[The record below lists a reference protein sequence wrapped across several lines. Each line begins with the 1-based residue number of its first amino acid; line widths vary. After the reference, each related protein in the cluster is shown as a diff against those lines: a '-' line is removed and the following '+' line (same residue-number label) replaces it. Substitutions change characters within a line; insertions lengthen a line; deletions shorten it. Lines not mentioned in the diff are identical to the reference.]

1 MNISKM
7 RELAFKL
14 VYELEVQKEFSEE
27 LMDLFFENNEVDDKN
42 ARQYV
47 RKLVRGI
54 KEKETEIETIIK
66 EKLNPNWQFQ
76 RISKINLAILKISIY
91 EILYAEVPFKVSINE
106 AIELA
111 KAYGDDNSSSFIN
124 GVLANVVKE
133 NL

>member
-7 RELAFKL
+7 RECAFKL
-14 VYELEVQKEFSEE
+14 VYELEVQKEFNEE
-27 LMDLFFENNEVDDKN
+27 IMTLYLENNEVDDKN

-47 RKLVRGI
+47 RRLVRGI
-54 KEKETEIETIIK
+54 KENEEKIEEIIK
-66 EKLNPNWQFQ
+66 DKLSPNWPFE

-91 EILYAEVPFKVSINE
+91 EILYADVPYKVSINE

-111 KAYGDDNSSSFIN
+111 KTYGDDNSSSFIN

>member
-1 MNISKM
+1 M
-7 RELAFKL
+7 RECAFKL
-14 VYELEVQKEFSEE
+14 VYELEVQKEFNEE
-27 LMDLFFENNEVDDKN
+27 LMTLYLESNEVNDKN

-54 KEKETEIETIIK
+54 KEKEERIEQIIK
-66 EKLNPNWQFQ
+66 EKISPKWSFE
-76 RISKINLAILKISIY
+76 RISKINLAILKVSIY
-91 EILYAEVPFKVSINE
+91 EILFTDVPYKVSINE

>member
-14 VYELEVQKEFSEE
+14 MYELEVQKEFNEE
-27 LMDLFFENNEVDDKN
+27 IMDLFFENNEVDDKN

-54 KEKETEIETIIK
+54 KSKEEDLEKIIT
-66 EKLNPNWQFQ
+66 EKLSPNWNFQ

-111 KAYGDDNSSSFIN
+111 KAYGDDNSASFIN

>member
-14 VYELEVQKEFSEE
+14 VYELEVQKEFNEE
-27 LMDLFFENNEVDDKN
+27 IMTLFLENNDVSDKN

-47 RKLVRGI
+47 RRLVRGI
-54 KEKETEIETIIK
+54 KENEEKIEQIIK
-66 EKLNPNWQFQ
+66 DKLSPNWQFQ
-76 RISKINLAILKISIY
+76 RISKINLAILKVSIY
-91 EILYAEVPFKVSINE
+91 EILYADVPYKVSINE

-111 KAYGDDNSSSFIN
+111 KAYGDDNSATFIN

>member
-14 VYELEVQKEFSEE
+14 VYELEVQKEFDEE
-27 LMDLFFENNEVDDKN
+27 IMTLFFENNEVDDKN

-54 KEKETEIETIIK
+54 KEKEAEIEKIIT
-66 EKLNPNWQFQ
+66 EKLSPNWQFQ

-91 EILYAEVPFKVSINE
+91 EIIYADVPYKVSINE

-111 KAYGDDNSSSFIN
+111 KAYGDDNSASFIN

>member
-14 VYELEVQKEFSEE
+14 MYELEVQKEFNEE
-27 LMDLFFENNEVDDKN
+27 IMDLFFENNEVDDKN

-54 KEKETEIETIIK
+54 KEKEEDIEKIIT
-66 EKLNPNWQFQ
+66 EKLNPNWNFQ

-111 KAYGDDNSSSFIN
+111 KAYGDDNSASFIN